1 MSERILMNEFRAL
14 SREKWLNVEVSA
26 TLLTRQHLHTSSD
39 IGLPVNLHIY
49 SYTGR
54 TSTNG
59 M

>member
-1 MSERILMNEFRAL
+1 MNEFRAL

>member
-1 MSERILMNEFRAL
+1 MNEFRAL

-26 TLLTRQHLHTSSD
+26 TLSTPQSLYMSSD
-39 IGLPVNLHIY
+39 ISLPVNLHIY

-59 M
+59 MLRSSS